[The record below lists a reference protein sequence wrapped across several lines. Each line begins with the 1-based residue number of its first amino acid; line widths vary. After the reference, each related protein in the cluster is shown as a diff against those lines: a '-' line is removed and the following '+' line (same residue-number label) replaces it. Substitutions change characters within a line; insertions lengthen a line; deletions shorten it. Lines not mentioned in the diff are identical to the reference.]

1 MAQIK
6 CISPLLTTEPIIM
19 VRHGEQT
26 TILNQKELSLEAI
39 DLKATQ
45 SIYVYPK
52 GNALFGLKGETSAII
67 IVLNDDRTGSKQ
79 FESIQRLENN
89 PSLKVE
95 DTQINAYI
103 SKLLSENKRVY
114 VAEKRALIRSQRVLK
129 LLENNK
135 IDYIQ
140 YSPNEAYPLAIY
152 KSK

>member
-1 MAQIK
+1 
-6 CISPLLTTEPIIM
+6 M
-19 VRHGEQT
+19 VRHREQT
-26 TILNQKELSLEAI
+26 TTLNQKELSLEAI
-39 DLKATQ
+39 DLEATQ

-52 GNALFGLKGETSAII
+52 GNTLFGLKGKTSAII
-67 IVLNDDRTGSKQ
+67 VVLNDDSSGLKQ

-95 DTQINAYI
+95 DTQINTYI
-103 SKLLSENKRVY
+103 SKILSENKKVY
-114 VAEKRALIRSQRVLK
+114 VAEKRALIRSQRALK

-152 KSK
+152 KSKYTY

>member
-1 MAQIK
+1 M
-6 CISPLLTTEPIIM
+6 
-19 VRHGEQT
+19 
-26 TILNQKELSLEAI
+26 NQKELSLEAI

-52 GNALFGLKGETSAII
+52 GNALFGLKGETSVII
-67 IVLNDDRTGSKQ
+67 IALNDDRTGSKQ

-95 DTQINAYI
+95 DTQVNTYI
-103 SKLLSENKRVY
+103 SKLLSENKKAY
-114 VAEKRALIRSQRVLK
+114 VAEKSVLIRGKRVLK

-140 YSPNEAYPLAIY
+140 YSPNETYPLAIY

>member
-1 MAQIK
+1 
-6 CISPLLTTEPIIM
+6 M